1 MPADAVRNRPNAHNP
16 LRCPARRCGPFRPAD
31 WVKPAGTV
39 DLKAHPTR
47 YHPRQLIQAL
57 DFVVGNRERFSFAG
71 MVDARFPLER
81 IDEAFARAAERS
93 APRAAIVP

>member
-1 MPADAVRNRPNAHNP
+1 MTTEAVLNSPDAHNP
-16 LRCPARRCGPFRPAD
+16 LRRPARRCGPFRPAD

-39 DLKAHPTR
+39 DLKAHPRR

-57 DFVVGNRERFSFAG
+57 DFVLANRERFPFAG

-81 IDEAFARAAERS
+81 IGEAFARAAERS
-93 APRAAIVP
+93 VPCAAIAA